1 MNRRDFL
8 LALAA
13 GTAVVAGCSDGGMS
27 FPKVRPTPDRAR
39 PVTRT
44 DAVAPSPRAHAVH
57 PHRPAHPTLIHRP
70 PPRVLTELPGNS
82 RRIALTI
89 DDGVSSYVVG
99 TLIDFVKASGI
110 RVTMFPNGVYSSWT
124 DHAAKLRPLV
134 ERGQVQLGNHTWS
147 HPDLT
152 SLSDRK
158 VAYQIQRNEQF
169 LRRTFG
175 VNPAPYLRPPYGF
188 HNKRTDQVAADL
200 GYRRITMWYGVLGDG
215 TSCYSPDQL
224 VANARQW
231 FDPGRIVIGHANQD
245 PITHVYGQLLDILR
259 ARRLKTVT
267 LADVFGH

>member
-1 MNRRDFL
+1 VNRRDFL

-13 GTAVVAGCSDGGMS
+13 GTAVVAGCSDGGMPL
-27 FPKVRPTPDRAR
+27 PKARPTPDAAR

-44 DAVAPSPRAHAVH
+44 DAVAPSPRAGAVH
-57 PHRPAHPTLIHRP
+57 PHRPARPAVVHRP
-70 PPRVLTELPGNS
+70 PPEVLTELSGNS

-124 DHAAKLRPLV
+124 DHAKKLRPLV

-152 SLSDRK
+152 SLSDK
-158 VAYQIQRNEQF
+158 QIAYQIRRNEQF
-169 LRRTFG
+169 LHRTFG
-175 VNPAPYLRPPYGF
+175 VDPAPYLRPPYGF

-200 GYRRITMWYGVLGDG
+200 GYRLITMWYGVLGDG
-215 TSCYSPDQL
+215 TSYYSPDQL

-245 PITHVYGQLLDILR
+245 PITHVYGQLLDLLR
-259 ARRLKTVT
+259 ARRLQTVT